1 MGKIQD
7 ERRKFLVG
15 MNISKINV
23 KELILGIS
31 IKIVLNDS
39 VKVFIVQVKF
49 IYVFVE
55 LEKILVVG
63 VSLKFDNKVLENVV
77 ILGISLNF
85 IIILFIQ
92 GVRSKV
98 LIFSNFKKMLKIN
111 VDKGENKRYK
121 RYQWNIIIL
130 KKFDLYCI
138 LYLVFS
144 CIYKL
149 VLFKLQ
155 FLGLL

>member
-49 IYVFVE
+49 IYIFVE
-55 LEKILVVG
+55 LEKILFG
-63 VSLKFDNKVLENVV
+63 ISLKFDNKVLENVV

-98 LIFSNFKKMLKIN
+98 LIFSNFKKMSKIN

-138 LYLVFS
+138 FVFGIQLYL
-144 CIYKL
+144 
-149 VLFKLQ
+149 
-155 FLGLL
+155 

>member
-15 MNISKINV
+15 MNILKINV

-55 LEKILVVG
+55 LEKILFG
-63 VSLKFDNKVLENVV
+63 ISLKFDNKVLENVV

-85 IIILFIQ
+85 IILLFIQ
-92 GVRSKV
+92 GVRLKV
-98 LIFSNFKKMLKIN
+98 LILSNFKKMSKIN

-121 RYQWNIIIL
+121 RYQWNVIIL

-138 LYLVFS
+138 FVFGIQLYL
-144 CIYKL
+144 
-149 VLFKLQ
+149 
-155 FLGLL
+155 

>member
-23 KELILGIS
+23 KEFILGIS

-55 LEKILVVG
+55 LEKILFG
-63 VSLKFDNKVLENVV
+63 ISLKFDNKVLENVV

-98 LIFSNFKKMLKIN
+98 LIFSNFKKILKIN

-138 LYLVFS
+138 FVFGI

>member
-55 LEKILVVG
+55 LEKILFG
-63 VSLKFDNKVLENVV
+63 ISLKFDNKVLENVV

-98 LIFSNFKKMLKIN
+98 LIFSNFKKMSKIN
-111 VDKGENKRYK
+111 VDKGKNKRYK

-130 KKFDLYCI
+130 KKLDLYCI
-138 LYLVFS
+138 FVFGIQLYL
-144 CIYKL
+144 
-149 VLFKLQ
+149 
-155 FLGLL
+155 

>member
-15 MNISKINV
+15 INISKINV
-23 KELILGIS
+23 KEFILGIS

-55 LEKILVVG
+55 LEKILFG
-63 VSLKFDNKVLENVV
+63 ISLKFDNKVLENVV

-98 LIFSNFKKMLKIN
+98 LIFSNFKKMSKIN

-130 KKFDLYCI
+130 KKLDLYCI
-138 LYLVFS
+138 FVFGIQLYL
-144 CIYKL
+144 
-149 VLFKLQ
+149 
-155 FLGLL
+155 

>member
-15 MNISKINV
+15 INILKINV
-23 KELILGIS
+23 KEFILGIS

-49 IYVFVE
+49 IYIFVE
-55 LEKILVVG
+55 LEKILFG
-63 VSLKFDNKVLENVV
+63 ISLKFDNKVLENVV

-85 IIILFIQ
+85 IILLFIQ

-98 LIFSNFKKMLKIN
+98 LILSNFKKMSKIN
-111 VDKGENKRYK
+111 VDKGKNKRYK

-138 LYLVFS
+138 FVFGIQLYL
-144 CIYKL
+144 
-149 VLFKLQ
+149 
-155 FLGLL
+155 

>member
-23 KELILGIS
+23 KEFILGIS

-98 LIFSNFKKMLKIN
+98 LIFSNFKKMSKIN
-111 VDKGENKRYK
+111 VDKGKNKRYK

-138 LYLVFS
+138 FVFGI

-149 VLFKLQ
+149 VNF
-155 FLGLL
+155 FIYF

>member
-55 LEKILVVG
+55 LEKILFG
-63 VSLKFDNKVLENVV
+63 ISLKFDNKVLENVV

-98 LIFSNFKKMLKIN
+98 LIFSNFKKMSKIN

-130 KKFDLYCI
+130 KKLDLYCI
-138 LYLVFS
+138 FVFGIQLYL
-144 CIYKL
+144 
-149 VLFKLQ
+149 
-155 FLGLL
+155 

>member
-15 MNISKINV
+15 MNILKINV
-23 KELILGIS
+23 KEFILGIS

-55 LEKILVVG
+55 LEKILFG
-63 VSLKFDNKVLENVV
+63 ISLKFDNKVLENVV

-85 IIILFIQ
+85 IILLFIQ
-92 GVRSKV
+92 GVRLKV
-98 LIFSNFKKMLKIN
+98 LILSNFKKMSKIN

-138 LYLVFS
+138 FVFGIQLYL
-144 CIYKL
+144 
-149 VLFKLQ
+149 
-155 FLGLL
+155 

>member
-23 KELILGIS
+23 KEFILGIS

-55 LEKILVVG
+55 LEKILFG
-63 VSLKFDNKVLENVV
+63 ISLKFDNKVLENVV

-92 GVRSKV
+92 GVKSKV
-98 LIFSNFKKMLKIN
+98 LIFSNFKKMSKIN

-138 LYLVFS
+138 FVFGIQLYL
-144 CIYKL
+144 
-149 VLFKLQ
+149 
-155 FLGLL
+155 

>member
-23 KELILGIS
+23 KEFILGIS

-55 LEKILVVG
+55 LEKILFG
-63 VSLKFDNKVLENVV
+63 ISLKFDNKVLENVV

-98 LIFSNFKKMLKIN
+98 LIFSNFKKMSKIN

-138 LYLVFS
+138 FVFGIQLYL
-144 CIYKL
+144 
-149 VLFKLQ
+149 
-155 FLGLL
+155 

>member
-55 LEKILVVG
+55 LEKILFG
-63 VSLKFDNKVLENVV
+63 ISLKFDNKVLENVV

-98 LIFSNFKKMLKIN
+98 LIFSNFKKMSKIN

-138 LYLVFS
+138 FVFGIQLYL
-144 CIYKL
+144 
-149 VLFKLQ
+149 
-155 FLGLL
+155 

>member
-23 KELILGIS
+23 KEFILGIS
-31 IKIVLNDS
+31 IKIMLNDS

-55 LEKILVVG
+55 LEKILFG
-63 VSLKFDNKVLENVV
+63 ISLKFDNKVLENVV

-98 LIFSNFKKMLKIN
+98 LIFGNFKKMSKIN
-111 VDKGENKRYK
+111 VDKGKNKRYK

-138 LYLVFS
+138 FVFGIQLYL
-144 CIYKL
+144 
-149 VLFKLQ
+149 
-155 FLGLL
+155 

>member
-55 LEKILVVG
+55 LEKILFG
-63 VSLKFDNKVLENVV
+63 ISLKFDNKVLENVV

-85 IIILFIQ
+85 IILLFIQ
-92 GVRSKV
+92 GVRLKV
-98 LIFSNFKKMLKIN
+98 LILSNFKKMSKIN

-121 RYQWNIIIL
+121 RYQWNVIIL

-138 LYLVFS
+138 FVFGIQLYL
-144 CIYKL
+144 
-149 VLFKLQ
+149 
-155 FLGLL
+155 

>member
-15 MNISKINV
+15 INISKINV
-23 KELILGIS
+23 KEFILGIS
-31 IKIVLNDS
+31 IKIVLNDL

-55 LEKILVVG
+55 LEKILFG
-63 VSLKFDNKVLENVV
+63 ISLKFDNKVLENVV

-98 LIFSNFKKMLKIN
+98 LIFSNFKKMSKIN

-138 LYLVFS
+138 FVFGIQLYL
-144 CIYKL
+144 
-149 VLFKLQ
+149 
-155 FLGLL
+155 

>member
-55 LEKILVVG
+55 LEKILFG
-63 VSLKFDNKVLENVV
+63 ISLKFDNKVLENVV

-98 LIFSNFKKMLKIN
+98 LNFSNFKKMSKIN

-138 LYLVFS
+138 FVFGI

-149 VLFKLQ
+149 VNF
-155 FLGLL
+155 FIYF

>member
-31 IKIVLNDS
+31 IKIVLNDL

-55 LEKILVVG
+55 LEKILFG
-63 VSLKFDNKVLENVV
+63 ISLKFDNKVLENVV

-85 IIILFIQ
+85 IILLFIQ
-92 GVRSKV
+92 GVRLKV
-98 LIFSNFKKMLKIN
+98 LILSNFKKMSKIN

-138 LYLVFS
+138 FVFGIQLYL
-144 CIYKL
+144 
-149 VLFKLQ
+149 
-155 FLGLL
+155 

>member
-23 KELILGIS
+23 KEFILGIS
-31 IKIVLNDS
+31 IKIMLNDS

-55 LEKILVVG
+55 LEKILFG
-63 VSLKFDNKVLENVV
+63 ISLKFDNKVLENVV

-98 LIFSNFKKMLKIN
+98 LIFSNFKKMSKIN

-138 LYLVFS
+138 FVFGIQLYL
-144 CIYKL
+144 
-149 VLFKLQ
+149 
-155 FLGLL
+155 

>member
-23 KELILGIS
+23 KEFILGIS

-55 LEKILVVG
+55 LEKILFG
-63 VSLKFDNKVLENVV
+63 ISLKFDNKVLENVV
-77 ILGISLNF
+77 I
-85 IIILFIQ
+85 
-92 GVRSKV
+92 
-98 LIFSNFKKMLKIN
+98 
-111 VDKGENKRYK
+111 
-121 RYQWNIIIL
+121 
-130 KKFDLYCI
+130 
-138 LYLVFS
+138 
-144 CIYKL
+144 
-149 VLFKLQ
+149 
-155 FLGLL
+155 

>member
-15 MNISKINV
+15 MNILKINV
-23 KELILGIS
+23 KEFILGIS

-49 IYVFVE
+49 IYIFVE
-55 LEKILVVG
+55 LEKILFG
-63 VSLKFDNKVLENVV
+63 ISLKFDNKVLENVV

-98 LIFSNFKKMLKIN
+98 LIFSNFKKMSKIN
-111 VDKGENKRYK
+111 VDKGKNKRYK

-138 LYLVFS
+138 FVFGIQLYL
-144 CIYKL
+144 
-149 VLFKLQ
+149 
-155 FLGLL
+155 